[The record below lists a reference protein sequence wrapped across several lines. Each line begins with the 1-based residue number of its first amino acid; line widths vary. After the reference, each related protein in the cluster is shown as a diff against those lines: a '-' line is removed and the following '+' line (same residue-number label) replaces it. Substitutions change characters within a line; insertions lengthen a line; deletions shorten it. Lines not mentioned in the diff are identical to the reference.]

1 MISKHLSE
9 IASAVAPAVGNHL
22 WQSTLFVVVCGFLTL
37 VLRTNHARARYGVW
51 LAASVKF
58 LIPFSLLVGIGSHLR
73 WSNGPAGSQA
83 RLYVAMEQ
91 VSQPFTQPT
100 MPVFFRSSPP
110 TVSQSL
116 IHLLLPGLL
125 AAAWLCGFLAVL
137 FVWCMRWRRISA
149 AIREAAPL
157 REGREV
163 EALRQLERI
172 GGIQRQIEMLSSSA
186 PLEPGIFGIA
196 RPVLV
201 WPARISERLEDPH
214 LEAILAH
221 ELWHVRR
228 RDNLTAAIHMMVEAI
243 FWFHPVVWWL
253 GARLAEERECACDE
267 QVLESGSERRIY
279 AESILKTCEFCVAS
293 PLACVSGVTG
303 ADLKK
308 RIVRIMTKIVP
319 RRLDFP
325 KKALLSATG
334 LLAIAVPV
342 LSGVLHA
349 MQSRPD
355 SAAPTPSPLGT
366 QSAVSPVAHAT
377 THDWQVRAGG
387 KQSFDVASVKQNKS
401 GGEFSNMNVPIGPGD
416 VYPRNGGLFSGT
428 NVPLISYIYFA
439 YKLSGSELQL
449 LLPHLPNWV
458 VRDRFDIQA
467 RADGN
472 PTKDQMRLMMQSL
485 LEDRFKLVI
494 HYETQQLPVFALVL
508 SKPGK
513 TGPQIQPHSDDPP
526 CPTAPPPTPSGLEA
540 APPPTVAGGFPAV
553 CGGIDGM
560 PSSTPGRMCVGAR
573 NVPIELLAATLPQI
587 GNLDRAVLDRTGLSG
602 TFDFT
607 FEWTPQRSGATPPG
621 ADIQMEESGPTFA
634 EDMRKQLG
642 LRLEPQKGS
651 VQVLVIK
658 HVEKPSEN

>member
-1 MISKHLSE
+1 MSKHLFE
-9 IASAVAPAVGNHL
+9 MASAIVPAVGNHL
-22 WQSTLFVVVCGFLTL
+22 WQSTLFVVACGFLTL
-37 VLRTNHARARYGVW
+37 VLRRNHARARYGIW

-58 LIPFSLLVGIGSHLR
+58 LIPFSLLVGIGSHLG
-73 WSNGPAGSQA
+73 WSHGPAGIQTG
-83 RLYVAMEQ
+83 LYVAMEQ
-91 VSQPFTQPT
+91 VSQPFAQPT
-100 MPVFFRSSPP
+100 MPGISHSSPP
-110 TVSQSL
+110 TASPSP
-116 IHLLLPGLL
+116 INLLQAFL
-125 AAAWLCGFLAVL
+125 AAVWLCGFLAVL
-137 FVWCMRWRRISA
+137 FVWFIRWRRISA
-149 AIREAAPL
+149 IVGEASPL

-163 EALRQLERI
+163 EALRRLARMEGMQK
-172 GGIQRQIEMLSSSA
+172 QIEVLSSHA
-186 PLEPGIFGIA
+186 PLEPGVFGIA
-196 RPVLV
+196 RHVLI

-267 QVLESGSERRIY
+267 HVLESGNGRRIY

-308 RIVRIMTKIVP
+308 RIVRIMTEIVP

-325 KKALLSATG
+325 KKALLSVTG
-334 LLAIAVPV
+334 LLAIAVPI

-349 MQSRPD
+349 MQTRPD
-355 SAAPTPSPLGT
+355 SPAPIASSLGT

-377 THDWQVRAGG
+377 TDDWQVQAGG
-387 KQSFDVASVKQNKS
+387 KQSFEIASVKQNKS
-401 GGEFSNMNVPIGPGD
+401 GGEFSNMNVPIAPGD

-428 NVPLISYIYFA
+428 NVSLISYIYFA
-439 YKLSGSELQL
+439 YKLSGGELQL

-458 VRDRFDIQA
+458 VRDRFDIHA

-472 PTKDQMRLMMQSL
+472 PTKDQMRMMMQSL

-494 HYETQQLPVFALVL
+494 HHETQQLPVFALVL
-508 SKPGK
+508 AKPGK

-526 CPTAPPPTPSGLEA
+526 CMTAPPPIASGSEA

-560 PSSTPGRMCVGAR
+560 PLSTSGRMRVGAR

-607 FEWTPQRSGATPPG
+607 FEWTPQRNGTTPPG

-634 EDMRKQLG
+634 EDLKKQLG
-642 LRLEPQKGS
+642 LKLEPQKGP
-651 VQVLVIK
+651 VQVVAIE